1 MRLALKLLLPALAVF
16 LLAQL
21 GGCGCGFDCH
31 SDDNPIDGNPATLTL
46 GLSDA
51 LPEDL
56 KQVVIELDAITFK
69 RSGSSDIV
77 VDEFMGSGGV
87 EEPTL
92 KVDLLKYRGENNLV
106 VITDLEMPTGTYD
119 AVEIK
124 IVVGDVNNSYVM
136 LQNDTQQVLT
146 VTNGVLQLP
155 GMQLDSGAQKF
166 VVDFGLAQAL
176 QQQTSDYLLSN
187 TGVRIENTATAAT
200 LGGDVDAAL
209 FDFVAPCTEK
219 TDPEAGNRIYLYQ
232 RVTSTTARLGD
243 VFTNSTN
250 VPANVEA
257 PFAVASLVEGS
268 AGLWTYSFGYLPAG
282 DYTMAFACN
291 TQADN
296 SVTYNNLTIPLPT
309 NQRHDIT
316 LTEGEHTVCDLAE
329 AASC

>member
-1 MRLALKLLLPALAVF
+1 
-16 LLAQL
+16 
-21 GGCGCGFDCH
+21 
-31 SDDNPIDGNPATLTL
+31 
-46 GLSDA
+46 
-51 LPEDL
+51 
-56 KQVVIELDAITFK
+56 
-69 RSGSSDIV
+69 
-77 VDEFMGSGGV
+77 
-87 EEPTL
+87 
-92 KVDLLKYRGENNLV
+92 
-106 VITDLEMPTGTYD
+106 
-119 AVEIK
+119 
-124 IVVGDVNNSYVM
+124 
-136 LQNDTQQVLT
+136 
-146 VTNGVLQLP
+146 
-155 GMQLDSGAQKF
+155 MQLDSGAQKF

-200 LGGDVDAAL
+200 LAGDVDASL